1 MFYSQA
7 KGIGSMD
14 DTRLQILNAA
24 GPIFAQRGFQ
34 AATVREICQ
43 AAAVNVA
50 AVNYYFGDK
59 KCLYLESVRLA
70 SQQQVERFPLPER
83 PPRSPAAVRL
93 YDFILTLL
101 TRLLDNDQPWQT
113 RLMMREVLQP
123 TSACRDL
130 VEGHMR
136 PHFEILLQVL
146 GELVPADTPPKQLR
160 QIGFSVVGQ
169 CLHYRVANG
178 VISILT
184 PEDERAGCFSTTQLA
199 EHIWQFTMAA
209 LAGHGPARWKQPLF
223 ARRDGEAT
231 LNHPSATG

>member
-1 MFYSQA
+1 
-7 KGIGSMD
+7 MD
-14 DTRLQILNAA
+14 DTRIQILNAA

-34 AATVREICQ
+34 AATVREICK
-43 AAAVNVA
+43 AAGVNVA
-50 AVNYYFGDK
+50 SVNYYFGDK
-59 KCLYLESVRLA
+59 HGLYLESVQLA
-70 SQQQVERFPLPER
+70 SRQQVERFPLPER
-83 PPRSPAAVRL
+83 SPDSPAEVRL

-146 GELVPADTPPKQLR
+146 GELVATDTEPSQLR

-169 CLHYRVANG
+169 CLHYRVASG
-178 VISILT
+178 VITMLT
-184 PEDERAGCFSTTQLA
+184 PADERAGCFATEQLA
-199 EHIWQFTMAA
+199 EHIWQFTIAA
-209 LAGHGPARWKQPLF
+209 LTGVGPAHWKQPNF
-223 ARRDGEAT
+223 ARHDGEAS
-231 LNHPSATG
+231 LNQPSATG

>member
-1 MFYSQA
+1 
-7 KGIGSMD
+7 MD
-14 DTRLQILNAA
+14 DTRMQILNAA
-24 GPIFAQRGFQ
+24 GPIFAQRGFR
-34 AATVREICQ
+34 AATVREICK

-50 AVNYYFGDK
+50 SVNYYFRDK
-59 KCLYLESVRLA
+59 DGLYLESVRLA

-83 PPRSPAAVRL
+83 SPDSRAEIRL

-123 TSACRDL
+123 TSACREL

-146 GELVPADTPPKQLR
+146 SELVPADTRPSQLR

-169 CLHYRVANG
+169 CLHYRLASG
-178 VISILT
+178 VIAMLT
-184 PEDERAGCFSTTQLA
+184 PEEEHAACFSTEQLA
-199 EHIWQFTMAA
+199 EHIWQFTVAA
-209 LAGHGPARWKQPLF
+209 LTGDGPARWKQPGL
-223 ARRDGEAT
+223 ARHDGEAN
-231 LNHPSATG
+231 LNQRTATG

>member
-1 MFYSQA
+1 
-7 KGIGSMD
+7 MD

-34 AATVREICQ
+34 AATVREICK
-43 AAAVNVA
+43 AAAVDVA

-59 KCLYLESVRLA
+59 ECLYLASVRLA
-70 SQQQVERFPLPER
+70 SQRQVERFPLPER
-83 PPRSPAAVRL
+83 PPESPAEVRL

-113 RLMMREVLQP
+113 RLMMREVLHP
-123 TSACRDL
+123 TSACREL

-136 PHFEILLQVL
+136 PHFEGLLQVL
-146 GELVPADTPPKQLR
+146 GELIPADTPPNQLR

-178 VISILT
+178 VISMLT
-184 PEDERAGCFSTTQLA
+184 PEDERAGCFSTEQLA
-199 EHIWQFTMAA
+199 EHIWQFTVAA
-209 LAGHGPARWKQPLF
+209 LTGNSPAHWKQPHF
-223 ARRDGEAT
+223 ARHDGAASFDQ
-231 LNHPSATG
+231 PSATG